1 MEENV
6 NSALFTF
13 DSPKGQSSY
22 IKVIGVGGGGGNA
35 VNHMFDKG
43 IEGVDFIV
51 CNTDMKAL
59 NASPVPNKIPLGDLG
74 LGAGNKPERARK
86 AAMDKADEIREA
98 ISHNTQMLFITAGM
112 GGGTGTGAA
121 PVIAEI
127 AKSIDLDND
136 ENKKIL
142 VVAIVTKPFSF
153 EGKRRLEQAEAG
165 IEELR
170 KHVDSIIV
178 INNDKLRSFGNMRIS
193 EAFGLADDVLLT
205 AAKGIA
211 EIITKNAYIIVDFQ
225 DVNTVMEHS
234 GTALMGTGSGRGE
247 NRAIDAI
254 TAATT
259 SVLLDDSD
267 ISGAKN
273 VLLYFSYSS
282 EHELTMDE
290 QAEITDYI
298 LDRTNGTADFIW
310 GAGTDESL
318 GDELKVI
325 LIATGFEKASKA
337 EPEKLVLV
345 DEPSDAAPANPAP
358 AKPDEDGM
366 YVRKAAEPA
375 VSAEVEQAPVA
386 EEKPK
391 AEKNIVGVLVDD
403 DVVAE
408 PKREVRSA
416 RAEMPEFITE
426 ADVMVED
433 IQLVQPAATRQA
445 PVAKPEAVQTPAP
458 EPVFEPK
465 HDDVFTSAFKND
477 NDVTTAGDRIR
488 RIHEL
493 LRSNPNGADLVQ
505 QMSTSQI
512 SGDELFEGAHSATR
526 EASAY
531 TMRADGTMTK
541 NTFLYGN
548 QPD

>member
-35 VNHMFDKG
+35 VNHMYDKG

-345 DEPSDAAPANPAP
+345 DEPSDAAPAKAAP

-375 VSAEVEQAPVA
+375 VSAEVEQVPVA

-465 HDDVFTSAFKND
+465 HDVFTSAFKND

>member
-35 VNHMFDKG
+35 VNHMYDKG

-247 NRAIDAI
+247 NRATDAI

-345 DEPSDAAPANPAP
+345 DEPSDAAPAKPAP

-375 VSAEVEQAPVA
+375 VSAEVEQVPVA

-458 EPVFEPK
+458 DPVFEPK
-465 HDDVFTSAFKND
+465 HDVFTSAFKND